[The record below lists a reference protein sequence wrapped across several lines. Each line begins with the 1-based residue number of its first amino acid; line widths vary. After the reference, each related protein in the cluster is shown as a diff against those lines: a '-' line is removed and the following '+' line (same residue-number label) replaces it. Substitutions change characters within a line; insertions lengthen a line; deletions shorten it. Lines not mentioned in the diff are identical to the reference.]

1 MTLTQAASLA
11 SRMLEAIALLVSRL
25 GVVTRKH
32 EVEVPVFDTDEVAAE
47 MELEAMFRAVV
58 NEKVKDLVARRER
71 GSIDQEQSRT

>member
-1 MTLTQAASLA
+1 
-11 SRMLEAIALLVSRL
+11 MLEAIALLVSRL

-32 EVEVPVFDTDEVAAE
+32 EVEVPMFVADAVGAEV
-47 MELEAMFRAVV
+47 EAMFRAVV